1 MAPAAV
7 AATRA
12 AERTHPRLKHA
23 ASCVNMRALRHAVV
37 DDHDYHVIGRSNSL
51 SELQAWHDDG
61 GTENRRPKSVL
72 VHARAGGGR
81 GKKRKK
87 RRGTVTGASV
97 RESRAGKSRRRQM
110 ARAQSSQRLVEL
122 IKKRKEAGGGTAL
135 DAIKEEVRSHRGST

>member
-7 AATRA
+7 AATRT

-61 GTENRRPKSVL
+61 GTENRRPKSFCV
-72 VHARAGGGR
+72 ARAGGGGR
-81 GKKRKK
+81 KKRKK